1 MWEEKQGGGLY
12 SPVKVPVPTL
22 VLLSAAFIMSGG
34 VCPSFFIYFCVLFA
48 SDTCLL
54 QFGGSLN
61 SLCPHCF
68 SLQVTFMFIIH

>member
-1 MWEEKQGGGLY
+1 MCEEKQGGGLY
-12 SPVKVPVPTL
+12 LPVEVPVPAL
-22 VLLSAAFIMSGG
+22 VLLSATFIMSGG
-34 VCPSFFIYFCVLFA
+34 VCLSSYFFVPFE

-68 SLQVTFMFIIH
+68 SLQVGFMFIVH

>member
-12 SPVKVPVPTL
+12 SPVKVPVPIL
-22 VLLSAAFIMSGG
+22 VLLSATLIMSGG
-34 VCPSFFIYFCVLFA
+34 VCLFL
-48 SDTCLL
+48 SNFMCSLHLTCAL

-61 SLCPHCF
+61 SLHSHCF